1 MGDEQHGLVGLT
13 HDAVDAVANHAQRID
28 VEAAV
33 GLVENRK
40 RGIDDAHLHHLVAFL
55 LAAGESDIHRT
66 LEHIHIH
73 AQCARLLARDFQE
86 FAAGQWSLAAM
97 LALRIQRLAQELDV
111 GNAGDFDRILEA
123 EEQAGSSAFMRFEG
137 QQIFA
142 VEGHRSFGH
151 FIAGPPGQHI
161 TERRFA
167 RAIGAHNRMD
177 FARVQTERKPLQDRL
192 VGNGCVEVSYL
203 EH

>member
-1 MGDEQHGLVGLT
+1 
-13 HDAVDAVANHAQRID
+13 
-28 VEAAV
+28 
-33 GLVENRK
+33 
-40 RGIDDAHLHHLVAFL
+40 
-55 LAAGESDIHRT
+55 
-66 LEHIHIH
+66 
-73 AQCARLLARDFQE
+73 
-86 FAAGQWSLAAM
+86 M
-97 LALRIQRLAQELDV
+97 LALRIQRLAQELHIRHT
-111 GNAGDFDRILEA
+111 GDFNRILEA

-137 QQIFA
+137 QQIYRLPHPFA
-142 VEGHRSFGH
+142 SSEVERPIGRARRRGVSTTLDTNGGCEGHRSFGH